1 MASVSSPHVAVIPF
15 MAKGHTIPI
24 LHLVRLLVS
33 RGVAVTIFT
42 THGNSPYIR
51 QFITGTE
58 ASVIDLS
65 FPQNVHPEL
74 QQGVESTD
82 KFPSMS
88 LFVPFVTA
96 TKLMQPEFDRVLES
110 LYPRVSCII
119 SDGFFPWTLQSA
131 TKLGVPRLVFYGMSN
146 YVGAVFHVLS
156 KDQSLM
162 DRNSDDE
169 PFSLPAFPWIK
180 LTRND
185 FESSV
190 TNPDIDGPHFQFMME
205 VFAAT
210 RNSNGIIV
218 NSFCELEPKF
228 LEYCNREKTP
238 KAWCVGPLCLAEPPK
253 VAGEPLQ
260 KPASTTLEWLDELL
274 AKGRSVLYVAF
285 GSQADISTEQLQE
298 IANGLEKSMI
308 NFLWVV
314 RSSKCD
320 EIVDEEFKERVK
332 DSGLVVTEWVDQVAI
347 LNHQSVSGFMSHCGW
362 NSVMESICASV
373 PILAWP
379 MMAEQH
385 LNARMVVE
393 ELGIGIRVL
402 AENGSVRGFVTSECI
417 EKQVRELMEGENAK
431 EMKKKVKQ
439 LSEEARRAMEEGGSS
454 WFTLDQLINE
464 VICGKEITVPRLFHF

>member
-1 MASVSSPHVAVIPF
+1 MAERMTSVSSPHVAVIPF

-51 QFITGTE
+51 QSLTGTE

-74 QQGVESTD
+74 QQGIESTD

-88 LFVPFVTA
+88 LFIPFVTA

-131 TKLGVPRLVFYGMSN
+131 TKLGIPRLVFYGS
-146 YVGAVFHVLS
+146 VSHGP
-156 KDQSLM
+156 
-162 DRNSDDE
+162 NSDDE
-169 PFSLPAFPWIK
+169 PFALPDFPWIK

-185 FESSV
+185 FESAF
-190 TNPDIDGPHFQFMME
+190 TEPDIDGPHFQFMME

-238 KAWCVGPLCLAEPPK
+238 KAWCVGPLCLTEPPK
-253 VAGEPLQ
+253 AAVEPFQ
-260 KPASTTLEWLDELL
+260 KPASTLEWLDEML

-285 GSQADISTEQLQE
+285 GSQADISTQQLQE
-298 IANGLEKSMI
+298 IANGLEKSRT

-314 RSSKCD
+314 RSSMCD
-320 EIVDEEFKERVK
+320 EILDKEFQERMRCT
-332 DSGLVVTEWVDQVAI
+332 GLVVTEWVDQVEI
-347 LNHQSVSGFMSHCGW
+347 LNHPSVNGFMSHCGW

-454 WFTLDQLINE
+454 WFTLEQLINE
-464 VICGKEITVPRLFHF
+464 FICGKEITVPT

>member
-1 MASVSSPHVAVIPF
+1 MASVSSPHVAVIPV

-24 LHLVRLLVS
+24 LHLVRLLV
-33 RGVAVTIFT
+33 T
-42 THGNSPYIR
+42 
-51 QFITGTE
+51 
-58 ASVIDLS
+58 SVIDLS

-74 QQGVESTD
+74 QQGVVSTD

-96 TKLMQPEFDRVLES
+96 TKLMQSEFDKVLES

-119 SDGFFPWTLQSA
+119 SDGFFPWTQQSA
-131 TKLGVPRLVFYGMSN
+131 MKLGVPRLVFYGMSN
-146 YVGAVFHVLS
+146 YVGAVFHVVS

-185 FESSV
+185 FESSF
-190 TNPDIDGPHFQFMME
+190 TDPDIDGLHFQFIME

-210 RNSNGIIV
+210 NNSNGIIT
-218 NSFCELEPKF
+218 
-228 LEYCNREKTP
+228 TP
-238 KAWCVGPLCLAEPPK
+238 KAWCVGSLCLAEPPK
-253 VAGEPLQ
+253 AAVQPLQ
-260 KPASTTLEWLDELL
+260 KPASTLKWLDEML
-274 AKGRSVLYVAF
+274 ANGKSVLYVAF
-285 GSQADISTEQLQE
+285 GSQADISTEKLQE
-298 IANGLEKSMI
+298 IANG
-308 NFLWVV
+308 
-314 RSSKCD
+314 SSKCD
-320 EIVDEEFKERVK
+320 EIVHEEFLERVK
-332 DSGLVVTEWVDQVAI
+332 GSGLVVRERVDQVEI
-347 LNHQSVSGFMSHCGW
+347 LNHPSVKGFMSHCGW

-417 EKQVRELMEGENAK
+417 EKQVRELMEGEKAK

-439 LSEEARRAMEEGGSS
+439 LSEEARRAMEEGVGNN
-454 WFTLDQLINE
+454 I
-464 VICGKEITVPRLFHF
+464 LFLKFLTK